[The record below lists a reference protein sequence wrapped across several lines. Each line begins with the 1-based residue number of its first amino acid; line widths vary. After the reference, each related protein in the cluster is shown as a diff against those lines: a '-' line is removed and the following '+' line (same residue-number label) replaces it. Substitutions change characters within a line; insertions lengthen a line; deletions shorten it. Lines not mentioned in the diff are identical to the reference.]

1 MSYTI
6 KDAVYETLAAQPVG
20 TEFKCYD
27 FFNKCRERLALNGN
41 YSKPF
46 DGTLQRELRRN
57 RALFKIVCVDSRKSI
72 YKIEER
78 F

>member
-6 KDAVYETLAAQPVG
+6 RQAVYDTLADKPIG
-20 TEFKCYD
+20 TEFACID
-27 FFNKCRERLALNGN
+27 FFDECRERMAMNGN
-41 YSKPF
+41 YGRPF

-57 RALFKIVCVDSRKSI
+57 RALFKIVCVDNKKSI